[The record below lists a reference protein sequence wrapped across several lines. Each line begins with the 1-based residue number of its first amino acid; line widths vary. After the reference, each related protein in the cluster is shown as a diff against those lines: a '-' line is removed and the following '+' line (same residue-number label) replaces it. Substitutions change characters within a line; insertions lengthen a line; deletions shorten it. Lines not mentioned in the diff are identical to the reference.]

1 MNQVLGENQKRCCS
15 SAAHSVCFKP
25 LIGTW
30 GCDSSGWGKQ
40 MTLYIM
46 LFTRWF
52 SSFLTLVLA
61 SWKEPGKFHPLTLP
75 CICSL
80 QRQKMPVCLWFHV
93 PFGGTWLWCPLKCWR
108 TPVVSAGGIIS
119 SSILTKWLNV
129 HNESRNLYEP
139 WAACPGMS
147 QLLSFSAFW
156 FKRSL
161 PCLFLVTPHLLE
173 PSLWL
178 CSAADSSF
186 RRHGGAW
193 GMPATC
199 WSKEMAPMGPHFWDT
214 ETAHPSLTWKV
225 SGSQLAKNIGL
236 EGC

>member
-15 SAAHSVCFKP
+15 SAAHSICFKP

-75 CICSL
+75 CNCSL
-80 QRQKMPVCLWFHV
+80 QRQKMSVCLYV
-93 PFGGTWLWCPLKCWR
+93 PFNEIWLCCPLKCWR
-108 TPVVSAGGIIS
+108 TPIVSAGGIIS

-129 HNESRNLYEP
+129 HNKSCNLYEP
-139 WAACPGMS
+139 WAGMS
-147 QLLSFSAFW
+147 RHVLVVKFQCLLVQMFPACVYSWSHHTSWNCLCGFAQLLTQVSEDMGESG
-156 FKRSL
+156 
-161 PCLFLVTPHLLE
+161 
-173 PSLWL
+173 
-178 CSAADSSF
+178 
-186 RRHGGAW
+186 RRLQDA
-193 GMPATC
+193 
-199 WSKEMAPMGPHFWDT
+199 KEMAPMASHSWDI
-214 ETAHPSLTWKV
+214 ETAHPSLTWRV
-225 SGSQLAKNIGL
+225 SGFQLAKNIGL